1 MKIFIIAL
9 IVMCCSCSYAE
20 EAQFADV
27 FASGARQI
35 KLAVDAPLSSESASL
50 PEMVREIGETLSFDL
65 NMSGV
70 VVAETREP
78 ASQAAGISMSGIDFS
93 PLLTGGYDLLVK
105 SEYSLK
111 GENLTLEFRLFDV
124 INKKLI
130 MAKRYLGNQ
139 RDLRFFT
146 HSFAGQVVGQVD
158 KEGGPGSFT
167 SRIAYVTTSSGNKEI
182 ALMDWDGH
190 NIHPVTRN
198 RSINLNPSFSPDG
211 KDLLFTSYKSG
222 NPDLFRRTLSAG
234 TDVKVSA
241 RPGLNITG
249 SWSPDG
255 SRIALS
261 LSKDGNSEI
270 YTLDRNGNNP
280 VRLTV
285 NPAIDVSPVWSPD
298 GSKLAF
304 VSDRFG
310 GPQIFVMNADGTNVR
325 RLTTSGSY
333 NVNPA
338 WSPKGDRIA
347 YARMQGG
354 FQIYSVAID
363 GSNDMQLTTS
373 GSNENPAWSPD
384 GRFIAYSSKQ
394 GGIEAIHVM
403 RSNGTG
409 QIKISQGKGRTSQPS
424 WSPP

>member
-1 MKIFIIAL
+1 VAK
-9 IVMCCSCSYAE
+9 
-20 EAQFADV
+20 
-27 FASGARQI
+27 
-35 KLAVDAPLSSESASL
+35 
-50 PEMVREIGETLSFDL
+50 EMVETLSFDL
-65 NMSGV
+65 NMSGT
-70 VVAETREP
+70 VVAETREQG
-78 ASQAAGISMSGIDFS
+78 SQAAGIAMSGMDFS
-93 PLLTGGYDLLVK
+93 PLLTGGYDLLVR
-105 SEYSLK
+105 SEYAIK
-111 GENLTLEFRLFDV
+111 GQDLTLEFRLFDV

-130 MAKRYLGNQ
+130 VAKRYLGNR

-146 HSFAGQVVGQVD
+146 HSFANQIVGQID
-158 KEGGPGSFT
+158 KEGGLGSFT
-167 SRIAYVTTSSGNKEI
+167 SRIAYVTTGSGNKEI
-182 ALMDWDGH
+182 ALMDWDGN
-190 NIHPVTRN
+190 NIHPITRN
-198 RSINLNPSFSPDG
+198 GSINLNPVFSPDG
-211 KDLLFTSYKSG
+211 KELLFTSYKNG
-222 NPDLFRRTLSAG
+222 NPDLFRRTLSSG
-234 TDVKVSA
+234 VDLKLSG
-241 RPGLNITG
+241 RKGLNITG

-255 SRIALS
+255 TRIALS

-298 GSKLAF
+298 SSRLAF

-310 GPQIFVMNADGTNVR
+310 APQIFLMNADGSNVR

-347 YARMQGG
+347 YTKQQGG
-354 FQIYSVAID
+354 FQIYTIDVD
-363 GSNDMQLTTS
+363 GSNDTQLTTS
-373 GSNENPAWSPD
+373 GNNENPAWSPD

-409 QIKISQGKGRTSQPS
+409 SIRISKGKGHATQPS

>member
-1 MKIFIIAL
+1 MKFFIVLFFIL
-9 IVMCCSCSYAE
+9 CCSCSYAQE
-20 EAQFADV
+20 EQFADV

-35 KLAVDAPLSSESASL
+35 RLAVDTPFNAGSTPL
-50 PEMVREIGETLSFDL
+50 PETAREIVETLSFDL
-65 NMSGV
+65 NMSGT
-70 VVAETREP
+70 VVAEARET
-78 ASQAAGISMSGIDFS
+78 AAQPVTMSGMDFS
-93 PLLTGGYDLLVK
+93 PLLTGGYDLVIR
-105 SEYSLK
+105 SEYALK
-111 GENLTLEFRLFDV
+111 GDDLIIEFRFFDV

-130 MAKRYLGNQ
+130 IAKRYLGKQ

-146 HSFAGQVVGQVD
+146 HAFASMVVGQID
-158 KEGGPGSFT
+158 REGGPGSFT
-167 SRIAYVTTSSGNKEI
+167 SRIAFVTTSSGNKEI

-190 NIHPVTRN
+190 SVYPVTRN
-198 RSINLNPSFSPDG
+198 NSINLNPAFSPDG

-222 NPDLFRRTLSAG
+222 NPDLFRKILSSG
-234 TDVKVSA
+234 LELKLSG
-241 RPGLNITG
+241 RKGLNITG

-255 SRIALS
+255 TKIALT

-285 NPAIDVSPVWSPD
+285 NAAIDVSPVWSPD
-298 GSKLAF
+298 GRRLAF

-310 GPQIFVMNADGTNVR
+310 GPQIFIMNADGSNVR

-338 WSPKGDRIA
+338 WSPKGDKIA
-347 YARMQGG
+347 YTRQQGG
-354 FQIYSVAID
+354 FQIYTINVD
-363 GSNDMQLTTS
+363 GTNDVQLTSS
-373 GSNENPAWSPD
+373 GNNENPAWSPD
-384 GRFIAYSSKQ
+384 GRIIAYSSRQ

-409 QIKISQGKGRTSQPS
+409 HVRISKGKGRFTQPS